1 MQKPFWILAV
11 GYTTRTVLLC
21 LLPPTVFGL
30 AGRWVDHHLRGE
42 WPVGSIIGLFLAM
55 YVTYRLMLREA
66 ARYKDLFPEPPT
78 KK

>member
-1 MQKPFWILAV
+1 MQNRFWVLAL

-30 AGRWVDHHLRGE
+30 AGRWVDHYLRWHL
-42 WPVGSIIGLFLAM
+42 PVGSITGLLFAL
-55 YVTYRLMLREA
+55 YITYKLMAREA
-66 ARYKDLFPEPPT
+66 DRYKELFSDART